1 MCVCLCVTYKV
12 LRAFGTKRS
21 NLGNHVLCAELSCL
35 LKENNDGFC
44 GARTQDIFDW
54 EQDSKYQWVAVCD
67 TFKQPLHM
75 NAFSVNYYFQCVYS
89 GQYSMKS
96 GFYFRSK

>member
-1 MCVCLCVTYKV
+1 MCVTYKM

-35 LKENNDGFC
+35 LKENSDGFC
-44 GARTQDIFDW
+44 GARTLDIFDI
-54 EQDSKYQWVAVCD
+54 SKYQWVAVCD

-75 NAFSVNYYFQCVYS
+75 NAFSVNYYLRCIYS
-89 GQYSMKS
+89 GQCSMKS